1 VAFIVLDAGEDKPD
15 SDVEYGDLAEYDPYR
30 EVQLEWLKEA
40 VKRPEIASAPIKIC
54 MMHIPA
60 FRDKTTW
67 YAQNWVNENF
77 VPVLNEAGVNLMLSG
92 HIHQH
97 KMIETGYSGNN
108 FPILCSSN
116 NERFVVSS
124 DGRTITVE
132 AYDAAGKL
140 TKSYNL

>member
-1 VAFIVLDAGEDKPD
+1 
-15 SDVEYGDLAEYDPYR
+15 
-30 EVQLEWLKEA
+30 
-40 VKRPEIASAPIKIC
+40 
-54 MMHIPA
+54 MHIPA
-60 FRDKTTW
+60 FKDKHTW

-97 KMIETGYSGNN
+97 RMIEAGYSGNN

-124 DGRTITVE
+124 DGKTITVE
-132 AYDAAGKL
+132 AYDPTGTL
-140 TKSYNL
+140 TKSYTF